1 MQMLDFTRNAAIF
14 SSTEYTPC
22 PLFECKYSTQKV
34 VEQPVYLPQLNTNML
49 KSATSFIKYKA
60 SEYIHAAL
68 HPRVPIETCFI
79 VASPL
84 PEKNKPFFL
93 FYSFVHLHKPQY
105 SSERF
110 ANSSVRGTYGGS
122 LVYSAA

>member
-1 MQMLDFTRNAAIF
+1 
-14 SSTEYTPC
+14 
-22 PLFECKYSTQKV
+22 

-60 SEYIHAAL
+60 SEYTCSTL
-68 HPRVPIETCFI
+68 PGVPIETCFI
-79 VASPL
+79 VALPL
-84 PEKNKPFFL
+84 PERSKPFFL